1 MGKARKKRDR
11 KVFPVGEGASGYS
24 KKVNAEEENTNDES
38 KEELIQKI
46 IRQLQDG
53 ETNPNKPWGDSN
65 LKTEFTSTALPETQE
80 CGLQSFAVLISS
92 LDASSPSSGAASK
105 SKLDLA
111 SVLDHK
117 LVRLAGPLMASPRQV
132 NKFFEVLFSIN

>member
-11 KVFPVGEGASGYS
+11 KVFPVDDGASGYS

-53 ETNPNKPWGDSN
+53 ETNLNKPCGDPN
-65 LKTEFTSTALPETQE
+65 
-80 CGLQSFAVLISS
+80 
-92 LDASSPSSGAASK
+92 
-105 SKLDLA
+105 
-111 SVLDHK
+111 
-117 LVRLAGPLMASPRQV
+117 
-132 NKFFEVLFSIN
+132 

>member
-11 KVFPVGEGASGYS
+11 KVFPVGDGASGYS
-24 KKVNAEEENTNDES
+24 KKVNAEEESTNDES

-53 ETNPNKPWGDSN
+53 ETNPNKSWVDSN

-92 LDASSPSSGAASK
+92 LDASSPSGPASK

-132 NKFFEVLFSIN
+132 NKFFEVLFPIN

>member
-11 KVFPVGEGASGYS
+11 KVFPVGESASGYS

-53 ETNPNKPWGDSN
+53 ETNLNKPCF
-65 LKTEFTSTALPETQE
+65 L
-80 CGLQSFAVLISS
+80 
-92 LDASSPSSGAASK
+92 SK
-105 SKLDLA
+105 DY
-111 SVLDHK
+111 
-117 LVRLAGPLMASPRQV
+117 
-132 NKFFEVLFSIN
+132 